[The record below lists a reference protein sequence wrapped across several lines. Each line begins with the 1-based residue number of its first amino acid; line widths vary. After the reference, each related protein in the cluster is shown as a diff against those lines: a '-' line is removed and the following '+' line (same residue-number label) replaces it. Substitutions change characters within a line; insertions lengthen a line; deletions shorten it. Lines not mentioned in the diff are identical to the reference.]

1 MGSEPFQFTDAPF
14 HLRAEGQKERV
25 RAAGPTQEPP
35 PSLAHLSLA
44 HLKVLSPG
52 RGGVRFYPLYRTP
65 PHSHTNLRARPLRNT
80 KAPKTAGGAGRSFIH
95 SFIPATS
102 VYGEPP
108 CARHC
113 GALADVRDAH
123 TSESSHCPGVPDG
136 GTLKAHVGRPIY
148 IKKKILESSKCRRS
162 TGCRSPDRREEGCS
176 REWGAGWRA
185 PHGTWGAS

>member
-1 MGSEPFQFTDAPF
+1 MSAGATACTHRKAHRMGSEPFQFTDAPF

-80 KAPKTAGGAGRSFIH
+80 KAPKTAGGTGRSFIH

-148 IKKKILESSKCRRS
+148 I
-162 TGCRSPDRREEGCS
+162 
-176 REWGAGWRA
+176 
-185 PHGTWGAS
+185 